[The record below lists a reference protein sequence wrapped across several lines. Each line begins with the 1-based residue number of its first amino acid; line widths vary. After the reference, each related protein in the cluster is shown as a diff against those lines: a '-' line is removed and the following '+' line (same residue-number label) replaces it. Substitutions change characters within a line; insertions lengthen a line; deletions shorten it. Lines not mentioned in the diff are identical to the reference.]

1 MRIVFDDMMADIQ
14 ADKNLSPAVTEL
26 FLRGTTL
33 NTVLALISQS
43 YFKGF
48 KTLRLYEKRYFAMR
62 ISNKRELQQIALS
75 HSSYTEFKN
84 FLQLYKKFI
93 IEPSSFFVNGTT
105 LLSGNSLIFWKNLLQ
120 KGCQ

>member
-1 MRIVFDDMMADIQ
+1 MMADIQ

-84 FLQLYKKFI
+84 FLQLYKNFI